1 MPLSIIIVGVGGE
14 NFENMRKLD
23 SDNELLQQL
32 GRTAQRDIVQF
43 VSLRE
48 FLNTKGI
55 RSPIQQS
62 SSAMAHLAKEV
73 LAEVP
78 RQLTSYMKWNGIN
91 PRPASDPF
99 PVEPLPETDVY
110 AVGRRLSSACA
121 VRPAAAATYGFL
133 PNIAASAPGTPSH
146 LLRYQQRH
154 QSIPLQMP
162 SSSIGDTAWMAST
175 SGIYPNPYLYDV
187 VSSSVQQTPV
197 PAAHSSVRPVQSAP
211 YPTGPPPEFHGT
223 LPFPEMA
230 YPIVGTRID
239 LASANPPES
248 GFRPSTQPSA
258 PPGP

>member
-1 MPLSIIIVGVGGE
+1 LPLSIIIVGVGGE

-55 RSPIQQS
+55 HSPIQQS

-99 PVEPLPETDVY
+99 PVEPLSETDVY

-121 VRPAAAATYGFL
+121 VRPAYGFL
-133 PNIAASAPGTPSH
+133 PNIAASVPGTPSH

-162 SSSIGDTAWMAST
+162 SSSIGDTAWMPST
-175 SGIYPNPYLYDV
+175 SGVYPNPYLYDAAAS
-187 VSSSVQQTPV
+187 SSSVQQAPI
-197 PAAHSSVRPVQSAP
+197 PAAHMPIRPLQSAP
-211 YPTGPPPEFHGT
+211 YPTGPPPEIHGMS
-223 LPFPEMA
+223 PFPEMT
-230 YPIVGTRID
+230 YPMAGTRMD
-239 LASANPPES
+239 LASGNPPES
-248 GFRPSTQPSA
+248 GFRPSTHPSA